1 MATLM
6 RLEARGI
13 SKTFGSNTVLS
24 DTDLVIRPGEIHAL
38 IGQNG
43 SGKSTLVKVLTGYHA
58 PDEGGSL
65 RLDNTALALPVQ
77 WRDARQAGISVVHQ
91 DLGLL
96 DHLSVSENIGIGGY
110 VVHPVTRKI
119 DWSAQHEIARQV
131 LGRLDLDI
139 DPSTPVGRLSA
150 AERAEVAIARALRD
164 QRPGEGL
171 VVLDEATRALPREEL
186 EHFHT
191 LLRRV
196 VAEGTSVL
204 MVSHNLDEVLSVSDR
219 VTVLRDGKVAGAG
232 VRTADVDEADLARL
246 MLGKSVDSAIRR
258 AGSPSPDAEAL
269 VITGL
274 ATEGIEGLDITV
286 RAGEVVG
293 LTGLPGSGFE
303 SVPYAIT
310 GARQADAGTLEVGG
324 QTTPLAR
331 LDVNRA
337 VRHGIALV
345 PEGRIRE
352 GLALELSLRD
362 NIALPNLRRRGRL
375 WHVARGWQESDS
387 RHYIDRLDIKTTGPQ
402 ALVKELSGGN
412 QQKVLLGKWL
422 SVRPDYL
429 VLHEPTQAVDVGA
442 RRDILT
448 TIGEAADRGI
458 GVLHVSIEPSDL
470 VEVCDRI
477 LVFHPGQPLV
487 ELRTND
493 PDELLKAIYAGG
505 SHDSPLPATP
515 TAGATHV

>member
-1 MATLM
+1 MPTLM

-13 SKTFGSNTVLS
+13 TKTFGSNTVLE
-24 DTDLVIRPGEIHAL
+24 DVELVIRPGEIHAL

-65 RLDNTALALPVQ
+65 RVDNTALALPVQ
-77 WRDARQAGISVVHQ
+77 WSQAQRAGVSVVHQ

-96 DHLSVSENIGIGGY
+96 DHLSVAENIGIGGY
-110 VVHPVTRKI
+110 TAHPVTRKI
-119 DWSAQHEIARQV
+119 NWAAQHDVARRV
-131 LGRLDLDI
+131 LARLGLDV

-150 AERAEVAIARALRD
+150 AARAEVAIARAMRD
-164 QRPGEGL
+164 HQPGEGL

-186 EHFHT
+186 AAFHA

-196 VAEGTSVL
+196 VADGTSVL
-204 MVSHNLDEVLSVSDR
+204 MVSHNLDEVLSISDK

-232 VRTADVDEADLARL
+232 VPTSELDESTLARL
-246 MLGKSVDSAIRR
+246 MLGKSVDAATRR
-258 AGSPSPDAEAL
+258 SSTPPADGPAL
-269 VITGL
+269 VVAGL
-274 ATEGIEGLDITV
+274 SGPGVDDLDLAV

-293 LTGLPGSGFE
+293 LTGLPGTGFE
-303 SVPYAIT
+303 TVPYLLT
-310 GARQADAGTLEVGG
+310 GAREAKGGTLEVGG
-324 QTTPLAR
+324 RSLPAAGLSVSQT
-331 LDVNRA
+331 

-352 GLALELSLRD
+352 GLAVELSLRD
-362 NIALPNLRRRGRL
+362 NVALPNLRRRGRP
-375 WHVARGWQESDS
+375 WHVSRGWQESES
-387 RHYIDRLDIKTTGPQ
+387 RHYIDLLDIRTTGPQ

-458 GVLHVSIEPSDL
+458 GVLVVSIEPSDL
-470 VEVCDRI
+470 VEVCDRV
-477 LVFHPGQPLV
+477 LVLHPGRPAV
-487 ELRTND
+487 EVRTTD
-493 PDELLKAIYAGG
+493 PDELLRTIYANAPQE
-505 SHDSPLPATP
+505 SPTTV

>member
-1 MATLM
+1 M

-13 SKTFGSNTVLS
+13 SKTFGSNTVLA
-24 DTDLVIRPGEIHAL
+24 DADLVIRPGEIHAL

-65 RLDNTALALPVQ
+65 RVDNTALALPVRWSEAQ
-77 WRDARQAGISVVHQ
+77 QAGISVVHQ

-110 VVHPVTRKI
+110 TAHPVTRKI
-119 DWSAQHEIARQV
+119 DWAAQREVARRV
-131 LGRLDLDI
+131 LARLDLDI
-139 DPSTPVGRLSA
+139 DPATPVSALSA
-150 AERAEVAIARALRD
+150 SERAEVAIARALRD

-171 VVLDEATRALPREEL
+171 VILDEATRALPREEL
-186 EHFHT
+186 DHFHG
-191 LLRRV
+191 LLRKV
-196 VAEGTSVL
+196 VADGTSVL
-204 MVSHNLDEVLSVSDR
+204 MVSHNLDEVLSVSDK
-219 VTVLRDGKVAGAG
+219 VTVLRDGRVAGAG
-232 VRTADVDEADLARL
+232 VATSEVTEADLARL
-246 MLGKSVDSAIRR
+246 MLGKSVDAVVRR
-258 AGSPSPDAEAL
+258 SGSVAQGADAL
-269 VITGL
+269 VVTGL
-274 ATEGIEGLDITV
+274 TGPGVEGLDLTV

-303 SVPYAIT
+303 SVPYLLT
-310 GARQADAGTLEVGG
+310 GARPAAEGALEVRG
-324 QTTPLAR
+324 QRLPLRSLSVAT
-331 LDVNRA
+331 A

-352 GLALELSLRD
+352 GLAVELSLRD
-362 NIALPNLRRRGRL
+362 NIALPNVGRRGRP
-375 WHVARGWQESDS
+375 WFVSRGWQESDS
-387 RHYIDRLDIKTTGPQ
+387 RHYIDRLDIRTTGPQ

-422 SVRPDYL
+422 SVRPDFL

-470 VEVCDRI
+470 VEVCDRV
-477 LVFHPGQPLV
+477 LVHHSGQPLR
-487 ELRTND
+487 ELRTTD
-493 PDELLKAIYAGG
+493 PDELLRAIYAEPQ
-505 SHDSPLPATP
+505 HPAPTA